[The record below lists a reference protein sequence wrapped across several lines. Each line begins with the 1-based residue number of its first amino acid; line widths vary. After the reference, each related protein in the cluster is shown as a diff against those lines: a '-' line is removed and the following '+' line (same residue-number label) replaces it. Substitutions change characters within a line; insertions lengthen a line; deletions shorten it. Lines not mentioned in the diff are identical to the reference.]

1 MKKILIMMLLAVAVQ
16 NINAQLVV
24 DTYGRVGIGNNVTPN
39 YLLTVNSYN
48 EALERRY
55 LGYFNCAHEGLYI
68 LNNGSPYESS
78 SNQRGINLENS
89 STYAEYLYG
98 LISQST
104 GASYNSLVCSVMGK
118 TDDAGQANI
127 GVLGMKSGSS
137 NKGAGIYGVGGGSS
151 YSFPST
157 SATYAGYFLGNVHV
171 TGSLTGALLTST
183 LNSPSA
189 SGDLALNGEP
199 TETRVI
205 TDETSERI
213 SDKLQQVQLLQF
225 IREKQPS
232 EEDAIKTETEE
243 TEKESKEDGDTL
255 VQTKLSTIQYGLAAD
270 QLKKVYPELVYED
283 ENGNVSINYV
293 EMVPLLVQSIN
304 ELSQELAELKGTSA
318 KKAKSKAKATT
329 INETASEVDMVRMDQ
344 NKPNPF
350 SESTVITL
358 NIPQNAQK
366 ANIFIYDMSGKQVK
380 AFPIDD
386 RGETN
391 ITVYAS
397 DLTAGMYIYTLAV
410 DGKVAVTRKMI
421 VSLRDYL

>member
-1 MKKILIMMLLAVAVQ
+1 MKKILIMIFLAVVVQ
-16 NINAQLVV
+16 NINAQLVI

-68 LNNGSPYESS
+68 QNNGSPYESS
-78 SNQRGINLENS
+78 SYQRGINLENS
-89 STYAEYLYG
+89 STDAEYLYG
-98 LISQST
+98 LISQSSGT
-104 GASYNSLVCSVMGK
+104 SYNSLVCSVMGK
-118 TDDAGQANI
+118 ADDAGTANI
-127 GVLGMKSGSS
+127 GVLGIKSGPS
-137 NKGAGIYGVGGGSS
+137 NKGAGIYGVGGNPT
-151 YSFPST
+151 YTFPSN
-157 SATYAGYFLGNVHV
+157 SATYAGFFYGNVHV

-183 LNSPSA
+183 LNSPSV
-189 SGDLALNGEP
+189 SGDRTLDGET

-232 EEDAIKTETEE
+232 EEDAIKIESEE
-243 TEKESKEDGDTL
+243 NKDAGKENGDTV

-270 QLKKVYPELVYED
+270 QLKAVYPELVYED

-304 ELSQELAELKGTSA
+304 ELSQELAELKGKTS
-318 KKAKSKAKATT
+318 KKVKAKAESEVTT
-329 INETASEVDMVRMDQ
+329 IDETVSEVDMVRMDQ

-350 SESTVITL
+350 SESTVIKL
-358 NIPQNAQK
+358 SIPEKTQK

-380 AFPIDD
+380 SIPVDE
-386 RGETN
+386 RGETD

-397 DLTAGMYIYTLAV
+397 DLSAGMYIYTLVV
-410 DGKVAVTRKMI
+410 DGKVEVTRKMI
-421 VSLRDYL
+421 VSEV